1 MRRSVAEADLTE
13 IEAIYRRRLAELR
26 RVATAIIGS
35 REPALDAVQDAF
47 ALAVHRR
54 AQFRGEGS
62 LEGWLWQIVV
72 HRARDVASGLHS
84 SRTVG
89 TEEAYG
95 ATIGTDD
102 AADFGVDEVQSLV
115 RELPER
121 QRLVLFLHYY
131 ADLDYATIAD
141 ALEISSG
148 TVGATLNQARASL
161 RRVMTGV
168 TS

>member
-1 MRRSVAEADLTE
+1 MSRSVAEADLDE

-26 RVATAIIGS
+26 RVATAITGS

-62 LEGWLWQIVV
+62 LEAWLWRIVV
-72 HRARDVASGLHS
+72 HRARDVASALDS

-89 TEEAYG
+89 AEDSFEAK
-95 ATIGTDD
+95 IETDD
-102 AADFGVDEVQSLV
+102 PDSEAEEVQSLV

-148 TVGATLNQARASL
+148 TVGATLNQARVSL
-161 RRVMTGV
+161 RRAMAEV